1 MKNLLSTIS
10 LFACMLF
17 CVVSCKKENTER
29 HYGIYPILFSSSYE
43 TKATANV
50 SDIQKNGFKVFA
62 FYQANGNDLNFEK
75 SVTYKSDQ
83 KIYDYEGVEY
93 WIPGATYWFKAV
105 YPKELTYTIDNSTK
119 DQRLTISNF
128 DITSQQDILVA
139 TTDALV
145 VDEEM
150 QAPATG
156 SVVGLQFQHLL
167 ANVVVKIKAE
177 VNVTIND
184 ITLKYIP
191 VKGTYN
197 NGLWVDYSEQGNIE
211 KVGIYKSLSS
221 SSNEYHDV
229 TAGGFLV
236 FPNSSVD
243 GSQYLYIRTSDK
255 TYDLPLPSTPNKW
268 VAGNRYTYTLVIM
281 QNDIL
286 FDEPTVEEWD
296 EENATGSVVIK

>member
-139 TTDALV
+139 TAGNIE
-145 VDEEM
+145 VDPNL
-150 QAPATG
+150 QAPTTG
-156 SVVGLQFQHLL
+156 NVVELQFQHLL
-167 ANVVVKIKAE
+167 ANVTIKVKSQIDG
-177 VNVTIND
+177 VTIKSIKLSGVDTNSEYRGNAWTISGNTTYID
-184 ITLKYIP
+184 YKIPTTLS
-191 VKGTYN
+191 KGA
-197 NGLWVDYSEQGNIE
+197 DY
-211 KVGIYKSLSS
+211 V
-221 SSNEYHDV
+221 DV
-229 TAGGFLV
+229 TGGGILV
-236 FPNSSVD
+236 IPAAANK
-243 GSQYLYIRTSDK
+243 QLTIEANK
-255 TYDLPLPSTPNKW
+255 TYDLILP
-268 VAGNRYTYTLVIM
+268 AGTWEQGVKYSYTLEIK
-281 QNDIL
+281 QDDIT
-286 FDEPTVEEWD
+286 FVDGAPYVEPWD
-296 EENATGSVVIK
+296 SENATGSVIIK